1 MNARVSLQLPSHTF
15 LALAS
20 YLHESGSG
28 ADIQELAATAIDEW
42 LAQARTRARTGG
54 VSQGRGYQWK
64 NLFLPSGS
72 RLRMS
77 FAGGSRYAEVEG
89 DDIIF
94 ERRSVSPAQMANA
107 VGGGTRNA
115 WRDLWIL
122 FPGETVWKLANT
134 RRQQSQRIDSALA
147 APQSPSQFA
156 PGSTP
161 SIPPE
166 PGTSAPAEAL
176 LRRLA
181 LLLEQTLDTRKPQYR
196 RRSDAL
202 GECGAFDP

>member
-1 MNARVSLQLPSHTF
+1 MNATVSLQLPSRTF
-15 LALAS
+15 LALAA

-28 ADIQELAATAIDEW
+28 AGVEDLAATAIDEW
-42 LAQARTRARTGG
+42 IVQARARGRTGG
-54 VSQGRGYQWK
+54 ASQGRGYQWK

-72 RLRMS
+72 KLRMTC
-77 FAGGSRYAEVEG
+77 GGASRYAEVEG
-89 DDIIF
+89 DEIIF
-94 ERRSVSPAQMANA
+94 EGRSVSPAQMANA

-122 FPGETVWKLANT
+122 CPGETAWRLANT
-134 RRQQSQRIDSALA
+134 RRRQSQHIDSALA
-147 APQSPSQFA
+147 APR
-156 PGSTP
+156 
-161 SIPPE
+161 PE
-166 PGTSAPAEAL
+166 PQPEPSGPATAPAEAL

-181 LLLEQTLDTRKPQYR
+181 LLLERNLEAGKPPYR